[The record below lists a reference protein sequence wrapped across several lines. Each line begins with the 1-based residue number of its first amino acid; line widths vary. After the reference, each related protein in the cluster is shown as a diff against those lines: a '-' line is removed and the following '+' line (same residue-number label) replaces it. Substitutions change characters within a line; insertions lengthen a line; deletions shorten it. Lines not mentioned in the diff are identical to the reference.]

1 MFFTKNQVFVLRG
14 QRCPRILYRK
24 DNIRIVK
31 SVRKRPPRAKRLR
44 ISTKIYYI
52 FSEIGR
58 NENFAFGSVHD
69 KAPIAA

>member
-31 SVRKRPPRAKRLR
+31 SVRKRPARAKRR
-44 ISTKIYYI
+44 DV
-52 FSEIGR
+52 G
-58 NENFAFGSVHD
+58 
-69 KAPIAA
+69 